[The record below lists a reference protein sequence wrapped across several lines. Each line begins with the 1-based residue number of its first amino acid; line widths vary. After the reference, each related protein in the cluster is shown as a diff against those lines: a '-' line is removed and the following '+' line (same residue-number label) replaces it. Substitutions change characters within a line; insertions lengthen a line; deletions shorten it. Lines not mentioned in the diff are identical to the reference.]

1 MSLISFDTLEFVK
14 ELESNGFSAEQ
25 AEALAKS
32 QKRAFEQAL
41 ETQMATK
48 ADVFRVETDLNE
60 VKSELKL
67 IKWMLAL
74 VIVVTV
80 IPVLKD
86 VFAAA

>member
-1 MSLISFDTLEFVK
+1 MSIVSFDTLEFVK
-14 ELESNGFSAEQ
+14 ELESHGFSSEQ
-25 AEALAKS
+25 AEALAKT

-41 ETQMATK
+41 ETQLATK
-48 ADVFRVETDLNE
+48 SDIHVLKSDVNE
-60 VKSELKL
+60 VKSEIRL

-86 VFAAA
+86 IFS